1 MQQVRKYISKT
12 GNTAIDAIFWD
23 GDIAT
28 AREIEK
34 MLIDDNVV
42 ISNGNLFI
50 NGRDVLINH
59 WIIQPTFS
67 GFRVFSPGGLQ
78 DRFELLA
85 CQMDIFKCDAG
96 KK

>member
-1 MQQVRKYISKT
+1 MQQARKYISKN

-28 AREIEK
+28 ALEIKK
-34 MLIDDNVV
+34 MLRHDNVAATKKH
-42 ISNGNLFI
+42 LFI
-50 NGRDVLINH
+50 NGNHVLPNH
-59 WIIQPTFS
+59 WIIQPAFS
-67 GFRVFSPGGLQ
+67 GFRVFSPGGFR